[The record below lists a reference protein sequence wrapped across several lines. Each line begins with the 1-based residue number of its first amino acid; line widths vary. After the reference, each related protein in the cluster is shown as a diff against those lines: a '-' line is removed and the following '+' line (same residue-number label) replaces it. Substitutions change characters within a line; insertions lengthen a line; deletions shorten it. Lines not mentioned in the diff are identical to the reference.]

1 MFIEKLSLSDIV
13 DYMDQHIF
21 CVSATLNA
29 MQDINQTQGKVSFTM
44 RGYEFEATDFD
55 FTGGIEMRFPY
66 EGTAKES
73 WIKFM
78 LEKFGK
84 EYYDAFFAHREE
96 EKQQY
101 INDLTERYDAVTK
114 DYQEIFGK
122 YCAKQNHNIVED
134 NYNEIKEDHNQIA
147 NNISQECEELNQEK

>member
-29 MQDINQTQGKVSFTM
+29 MQDTNQTQGKVSFTM

-55 FTGGIEMRFPY
+55 FSGGIEMRFPY

-114 DYQEIFGK
+114 DYRDIFVK
-122 YCAKQNHNIVED
+122 YSQAQNN
-134 NYNEIKEDHNQIA
+134 NPSKEDHSQIMQ
-147 NNISQECEELNQEK
+147 NDNDI

>member
-84 EYYDAFFAHREE
+84 EYYDAFFAYREE

-114 DYQEIFGK
+114 DYRDIFGK
-122 YCAKQNHNIVED
+122 YSQTQNN
-134 NYNEIKEDHNQIA
+134 NTSKEDHSQIMQ
-147 NNISQECEELNQEK
+147 NDNDI

>member
-84 EYYDAFFAHREE
+84 EYYDAFFAYREE

-114 DYQEIFGK
+114 DYRDIFGK
-122 YCAKQNHNIVED
+122 YSQAQNN
-134 NYNEIKEDHNQIA
+134 NTSKEDHSQIMQ
-147 NNISQECEELNQEK
+147 NDNDI

>member
-55 FTGGIEMRFPY
+55 FSGGIEMRFPY

-114 DYQEIFGK
+114 DYRDIFGK
-122 YCAKQNHNIVED
+122 YSQAQNN
-134 NYNEIKEDHNQIA
+134 NTSKEDHSQIMQ
-147 NNISQECEELNQEK
+147 NDNDI